1 MRVTKLNIKWNTV
14 EVKVLDISSE
24 KVLNKMELLIKQA
37 KIAKSA
43 EEMSRYISS
52 VQILCELLVE
62 TEPAYEASELS
73 RLIPR
78 EKDIVKQV
86 PAESVTG
93 NIVKMDDANGT
104 SLLDF

>member
-1 MRVTKLNIKWNTV
+1 
-14 EVKVLDISSE
+14 
-24 KVLNKMELLIKQA
+24 MEFLIKQA

-62 TEPAYEASELS
+62 TESVHEAKELS
-73 RLIPR
+73 RLVQQ
-78 EKDIVKQV
+78 EKVVVKQV
-86 PAESVTG
+86 PAESVTS
-93 NIVKMDDANGT
+93 NRVKMDDANGT

>member
-1 MRVTKLNIKWNTV
+1 M
-14 EVKVLDISSE
+14 LDISSE

-62 TEPAYEASELS
+62 TEPTYEASELS
-73 RLIPR
+73 RLIPQ
-78 EKDIVKQV
+78 EKGIVKQV